1 MNAFSSSE
9 LKKKLRQLKKLEA
22 RLRFG
27 AETLP
32 AGKDSVWDTF
42 FDLHERGRGKARYPM
57 ELLLAM
63 DREQYRSALNEY
75 FFSVYYR
82 ICQDNG
88 ILHEGLLD
96 PEQLARLGLPP
107 DADAGQVKGKFR
119 KLALKLHP
127 DMGGDAEE
135 FIKLM
140 ENYRR
145 LVEKGK

>member
-1 MNAFSSSE
+1 MQSADDI
-9 LKKKLRQLKKLEA
+9 KRKLRGLKKLEA

-27 AETLP
+27 SNSLP

-42 FDLHERGRGKARYPM
+42 FDLNERGRGKARYPL

-63 DREQYRSALNEY
+63 DREQYRASLDEY
-75 FFSVYYR
+75 FFAVYYR
-82 ICQDNG
+82 IYQDNG
-88 ILHEGLLD
+88 ILYEGLFD
-96 PEQLARLGLPP
+96 PELLGRFGLPP
-107 DADAGQVKGKFR
+107 DADTEQVKSKFR

-127 DMGGDAEE
+127 DMGGHAEE